1 MLVLLRLQVRGQTGQ
16 RVDRRR
22 NGPLPFGGLLGP
34 CWAIFSQIFVF
45 FPHFWVVFTRVGFF
59 HKFFVIFA
67 RFLMVWGGFLED
79 FERIFRRFFE
89 LSWKNAI
96 L

>member
-1 MLVLLRLQVRGQTGQ
+1 MLLRLQVRGQTGQ

-34 CWAIFSQIFVF
+34 CWVIFSQFFAF
-45 FPHFWVVFTRVGFF
+45 FPHFWGVFTHVDFF
-59 HKFFVIFA
+59 HIFFLIFA
-67 RFLMVWGGFLED
+67 QFLGVWGGFWED
-79 FERIFRRFFE
+79 VEAIFRRFFE